1 MTLKSHAK
9 FEEELTYGL
18 ENDLGNLENFDHN
31 T

>member
-1 MTLKSHAK
+1 MTLKRQAK

-18 ENDLGNLENFDHN
+18 ENDLGNLENFHHN